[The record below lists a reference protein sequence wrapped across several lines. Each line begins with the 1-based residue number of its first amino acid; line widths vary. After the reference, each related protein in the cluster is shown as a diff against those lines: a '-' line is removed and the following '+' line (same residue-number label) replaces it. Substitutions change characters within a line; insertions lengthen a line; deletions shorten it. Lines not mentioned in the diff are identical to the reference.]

1 MSGFLWRMAG
11 ALVVGMIGLCLLV
24 WALELT
30 TLASFSAAQDGTQA
44 QPATGTYLLMFA
56 GLVIVNLA
64 TFFALTQWSRYLREH
79 PNTKQFPVA
88 VLVGVLI
95 LAGAAV
101 VFGIAMHSD
110 WLRAQDPV
118 PMTVRQGFVAYEVI
132 FSTVVIATLVLLAV
146 RWSPGYKR
154 RPIED

>member
-11 ALVVGMIGLCLLV
+11 ALVVGMIGLCLLI

-30 TLASFSAAQDGTQA
+30 SIASMKAAQDGTTA
-44 QPATGTYLLMFA
+44 EPATGTFLLMFT
-56 GLVIVNLA
+56 GLVVINLA
-64 TFFALTQWSRYLREH
+64 TFFALTQWSRYLREN

-95 LAGAAV
+95 LAGAAI
-101 VFGIAMHSD
+101 VFGIALHSD

-118 PMTVRQGFVAYEVI
+118 PTTVRQGFIAYEVV
-132 FSTVVIATLVLLAV
+132 FSTIVVATLVLLAV